1 MSFDIKRPVWVNID
15 LENFRHNLK
24 SIKNHIKIGT
34 KIMAIIKADGYGHGA
49 LGLIDVL
56 KEEGIDRVAVA
67 VLLEALEIREKY
79 KDVKIMLLGYTP
91 DENLEEVIKN
101 DITPTIYS
109 FEQAKYLDELGRKNN
124 KKVTIHIKIDT
135 GMHRVGLDIDESTVE
150 EVKKISKLEN
160 IFIEGIYTHFATA
173 DENDKTYT
181 RKQVENFKYIVDRL
195 EDDGVNI
202 PIKHVSNSAATVD
215 LPEYNFDMVRPG
227 LIMYGLYPA
236 DSQRSK
242 IDLKPVMSLHSKIFH
257 IKTLK
262 KEEGIGYGLTYTAK
276 TDLKTA
282 VIPLGYADGYFR
294 GLSNK
299 GEVLIGGKKA
309 KIIGNI
315 CMDKFMVDIT
325 DLDVKTGDEVILFG
339 EEHPI
344 DELAKILGTINY
356 ELVCAMSKKRVPK
369 VYKKNN

>member
-1 MSFDIKRPVWVNID
+1 MPFDIKRPAWVKID
-15 LENFRHNLK
+15 LDNFRYNLK

-34 KIMAIIKADGYGHGA
+34 QIMAIIKADAYGHGA
-49 LGLIDVL
+49 LGMIDVL

-67 VLLEALEIREKY
+67 ILLEALEIREK
-79 KDVKIMLLGYTP
+79 DTDINIMLLGYTP

-101 DITPTIYS
+101 NITPTIYS
-109 FEQAKYLDELGRKNN
+109 FEQAKYLDELAKKNN
-124 KKVTIHIKIDT
+124 KRVTIHVKIDT
-135 GMHRVGLDIDESTVE
+135 GMHRVGLDINESSVE
-150 EVKKISKLEN
+150 EIKKISTLEN

-173 DENDKTYT
+173 DEIDKSYT
-181 RKQVENFKYIVDRL
+181 RKQVENYQYIVNRL
-195 EDDGVNI
+195 EEEGVNI

-215 LPEYNFDMVRPG
+215 LGEYNFDMVRPG
-227 LIMYGLYPA
+227 LIMYGLYPSE
-236 DSQRSK
+236 DQKSK

-315 CMDKFMVDIT
+315 CMDKFMIDIT

-339 EEHPI
+339 EENPI

-356 ELVCAMSKKRVPK
+356 ELVCAMSKKRVPRIYSEK
-369 VYKKNN
+369 